1 MGYWNGEKKFTKK
14 GDVVQ
19 ESKEKVEDVLKYP
32 FVDATDRGIR
42 KETCEKLG
50 IRAGLSQIDGK
61 TVEAYYFPSYNQKG
75 KVVGFMKQDITLNKE
90 EKGHWK
96 AIGSVNIG
104 NKLFGQDVAEANNR
118 KRNNIVI
125 TEGQWDTASAYQALI
140 DSVKGTKYEG
150 LEPFVVSIPLGT
162 ANAVEAVL
170 HNKDFIKSFDGA
182 TFFFDDDY
190 CTPAEKQKG
199 IIKGHEA
206 RELVAAALLDER
218 LPLFNISP
226 DYGLK
231 DASDY
236 MQQGKSSELAKLI
249 QFGKRPF
256 SLEKII
262 RADQITLEELLTPQP
277 QGVVVDCFPLLMK
290 KMNGFRMKELTMLLA
305 PSNVG
310 KCHGKGQEVLMYDM
324 SLKKVED
331 VQKGDKLFGPDGTA
345 RTVLETHSG
354 FGTIYKVTPNKGK
367 PYTVNSEHLLALKSN
382 ADAPIRGLK
391 KNGDVFISAK
401 EFVDLPKHY
410 REHVLSG
417 YYANPTQYGTGT
429 TDHAYMLGLWL
440 AEGSVKDGR
449 ITLAKK
455 DKPLH
460 EFVKQYA
467 EKYGMC
473 LVVSPSNDRTGSTT
487 YALSGGEYTF
497 RQILK
502 DFGVFDEKSVP
513 VTILK
518 MDYSTRMEVLAGFV
532 DGDGY
537 KTNNCYE
544 FQLKNNKL
552 VDGIVLLARSVGIR
566 VTEVDKFNKCQNFEG
581 EVYRRLY
588 FFGNTQNIPCRLERK
603 KVTKQNIRDTMRT
616 GLTVEPIGEGEY
628 FGFEVDGDN
637 LYCLPDFQVT
647 HNSTVCS
654 ILAHKFIEAG
664 YKLGMIFLEEGNK
677 ETFQRLI
684 AADLKVNY
692 LKFKRNPLGV
702 ATAEQIEASRNKI
715 VNNNLLVLLDHF
727 GSLPIT
733 DLMSKIKHMVLVEG
747 CRYIL
752 LDHISAVISG
762 LDDDNER
769 KTLDVVMTNLA
780 SFCAA
785 HEVHIIVVSHINR
798 QDSHQFLPP
807 KGKEGEPFWVNVRKE
822 SARGS
827 AALEQFSWNIL
838 SLEPEILPDFSRGRV
853 RLKVL
858 KTRFGDSLG
867 VADVFTLNPD
877 TWEVVLDNGGD
888 F

>member
-1 MGYWNGEKKFTKK
+1 MGYWNKPKTFTTK
-14 GDVVQ
+14 GDMHT
-19 ESKEKVEDVLKYP
+19 ENKEKVEDVLKYP

-42 KETCEKLG
+42 KEICEKLG
-50 IRAGLSQIDGK
+50 IRTALSQTDGK

-75 KVVGFMKQDITLNKE
+75 KIVGFMKQDITVPKE

-96 AIGSVNIG
+96 AVGAVNIS
-104 NKLFGQDVAEANNR
+104 NKLFGQNVAESNNR
-118 KRNNIVI
+118 KRNNLVLR
-125 TEGQWDTASAYQALI
+125 EGQWDTASAYQALI
-140 DSVKGTKYEG
+140 DNVSGTKYEG
-150 LEPFVVSIPLGT
+150 LEPFIVSIPLGT

-170 HNKDFIKSFDGA
+170 HNKDFVKSFDGA

-199 IIKGHEA
+199 VVKGHEA

-236 MQQGKSSELAKLI
+236 MQQGKSTELAKLI

-262 RADQITLEELLTPQP
+262 RADQITLEELLAPQP
-277 QGVVVDCFPLLMK
+277 QGVIVDCFPLLMK

-310 KCHGKGQEVLMYDM
+310 K
-324 SLKKVED
+324 
-331 VQKGDKLFGPDGTA
+331 
-345 RTVLETHSG
+345 
-354 FGTIYKVTPNKGK
+354 
-367 PYTVNSEHLLALKSN
+367 
-382 ADAPIRGLK
+382 
-391 KNGDVFISAK
+391 
-401 EFVDLPKHY
+401 
-410 REHVLSG
+410 
-417 YYANPTQYGTGT
+417 
-429 TDHAYMLGLWL
+429 
-440 AEGSVKDGR
+440 
-449 ITLAKK
+449 
-455 DKPLH
+455 
-460 EFVKQYA
+460 
-467 EKYGMC
+467 
-473 LVVSPSNDRTGSTT
+473 
-487 YALSGGEYTF
+487 
-497 RQILK
+497 
-502 DFGVFDEKSVP
+502 
-513 VTILK
+513 
-518 MDYSTRMEVLAGFV
+518 
-532 DGDGY
+532 
-537 KTNNCYE
+537 
-544 FQLKNNKL
+544 
-552 VDGIVLLARSVGIR
+552 
-566 VTEVDKFNKCQNFEG
+566 
-581 EVYRRLY
+581 
-588 FFGNTQNIPCRLERK
+588 
-603 KVTKQNIRDTMRT
+603 
-616 GLTVEPIGEGEY
+616 
-628 FGFEVDGDN
+628 
-637 LYCLPDFQVT
+637 
-647 HNSTVCS
+647 STVCS

-664 YKLGMIFLEEGNK
+664 HKLGMIFLEEGNK

-692 LKFKRNPLGV
+692 LSFKRNPLSV
-702 ATAEQIEASRNKI
+702 ATSEMIEQSRNKI
-715 VNNNLLVLLDHF
+715 VNNNLLILLDHF

-747 CRYIL
+747 CKYIL

-785 HEVHIIVVSHINR
+785 HDVHIIVVSHINR

-807 KGKEGEPFWVNVRKE
+807 KGKEAEPFWVNVRKE

-838 SLEPEILPDFSRGRV
+838 ALEPEILPDFSRGRV

-867 VADVFTLNPD
+867 IADVFTLNPD
-877 TWEVVLDNGGD
+877 TWEVVLDNNED